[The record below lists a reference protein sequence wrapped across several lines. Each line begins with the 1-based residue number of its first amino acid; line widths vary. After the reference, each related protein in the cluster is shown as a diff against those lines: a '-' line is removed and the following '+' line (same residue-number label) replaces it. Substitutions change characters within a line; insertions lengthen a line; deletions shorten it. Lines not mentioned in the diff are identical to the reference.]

1 MLIVAYVIWR
11 CSTTHDRVI
20 LNEAGWLGFVAAPV
34 LLVFAVTLFLRGRTL
49 FGSVPRTWTI
59 AATVP
64 LIAAALW
71 AFVCGF
77 GMLAASHM

>member
-1 MLIVAYVIWR
+1 VIWR
-11 CSTTHDRVI
+11 CYTTHDRAI
-20 LNEAGWLGFVAAPV
+20 LNTGGWLGFVAAPV

-49 FGSVPRTWTI
+49 FGSVPRTVTI
-59 AATVP
+59 AATIP

-77 GMLAASHM
+77 AMVAASHT